1 MPAIDFNKLIAD
13 IEAAATG
20 ILNKDVTTMG
30 GFSKTQT
37 TAMATQ
43 AGWIASG
50 TLSGSLTPDLRDYFL
65 NNLKTL
71 AQNFANALVGLLAFC
86 GRPSATPPA
95 SYLPS
100 PDAVLGGCLPAIAL

>member
-1 MPAIDFNKLIAD
+1 M
-13 IEAAATG
+13 E
-20 ILNKDVTTMG
+20 

-71 AQNFANALVGLLAFC
+71 AQNFANTLVGLLVITVEKIWNAVVGVLVEGDQRRHRHRVCRPLMRF
-86 GRPSATPPA
+86 GRFSVG
-95 SYLPS
+95 
-100 PDAVLGGCLPAIAL
+100 DCAVS